1 MKSRWKRCQMSSPP
15 YFRTSRYFRLPS
27 CRTLRFRRNHQKEEE
42 NRAWEVLERLE
53 LRECIGGLPNGIHT
67 ALRWNGSSERAKLS
81 GGEEQK
87 LALARALFAQRG
99 AYILDEPSAAL
110 DSKSEIALYDF
121 FQEADGTK
129 DRNLRVPQA
138 I

>member
-42 NRAWEVLERLE
+42 NRGL
-53 LRECIGGLPNGIHT
+53 GGLGKAGTEGMYRGAPPT
-67 ALRWNGSSERAKLS
+67 ASIRRCAGTVL
-81 GGEEQK
+81 
-87 LALARALFAQRG
+87 QRG
-99 AYILDEPSAAL
+99 QSSQAGRN
-110 DSKSEIALYDF
+110 KSSPWHGRCCTARGLISWMNLAPCWTLSRKSHYTI